1 MDILLVVVFSC
12 CVSKELDGKNSANE
26 CNASLLASYPTS
38 AAYFSNY
45 FAKIQQTDEIFRTSF
60 KKSVK
65 NQEPAAGYTDKNT
78 TFATTSIEQKNTME
92 QFEVHI
98 LGCGSA
104 LPTTRHNASSQII
117 RVGNELFM
125 IDCGEGT
132 QLQIRKSHQ
141 HFSRINNI
149 FISHLHGDHCFGLI
163 GMISTFGLLGRK
175 HPLHI
180 HAHPMLRTIL
190 TPQIEYFCQGMK
202 YEVILHD
209 INPKA
214 NDIIYEDKNV
224 TVETLPLNH
233 RIPCCGFL
241 ISEKPKKR
249 HLRGEMAEY
258 YNIPTYARQ
267 KIRDGEDYI
276 TPEGEIIANG
286 RLTTPPN
293 PSRKYAYCSDTTPSP
308 PGLAERIKGADLL
321 YHEATFAE
329 SESLRAKE
337 TFHSTAQQAATVA
350 LEAEVKR
357 LAIGHFSSRYD
368 DESILLQEA
377 QSVFSETILA
387 RENLV
392 IKI

>member
-1 MDILLVVVFSC
+1 
-12 CVSKELDGKNSANE
+12 
-26 CNASLLASYPTS
+26 
-38 AAYFSNY
+38 
-45 FAKIQQTDEIFRTSF
+45 
-60 KKSVK
+60 
-65 NQEPAAGYTDKNT
+65 
-78 TFATTSIEQKNTME
+78 ME

-104 LPTTRHNASSQII
+104 LPTTRHNPSSQIV

-163 GMISTFGLLGRK
+163 GLISTFGLLGRR

-180 HAHPMLRTIL
+180 YAHPMMRTL
-190 TPQIEYFCQGMK
+190 LMPQIEYFCQGMQ

-209 INPKA
+209 INPKTA
-214 NDIIYEDKNV
+214 DIIYEDNNV
-224 TVETLPLNH
+224 TVETLPLSH
-233 RIPCCGFL
+233 RIPCCGFI

-267 KIRDGEDYI
+267 RIREGEDYT
-276 TPEGEIIANG
+276 TPEGETIPNE
-286 RLTTPPN
+286 RLTTPPD
-293 PSRKYAYCSDTTPSP
+293 PSRRYVYCSDTTPVP
-308 PGLAERIKGADLL
+308 AGLIEKIRGADLL

-329 SESLRAKE
+329 NEKGRAAA
-337 TFHSTAQQAATVA
+337 TFHSTAQQAAAVA
-350 LEAEVKR
+350 LEAEAKKLV
-357 LAIGHFSSRYD
+357 IGHFSSRYD
-368 DESILLQEA
+368 DETPLLAQAQEIFPA
-377 QSVFSETILA
+377 TILA
-387 RENLV
+387 KEGLT

>member
-1 MDILLVVVFSC
+1 
-12 CVSKELDGKNSANE
+12 
-26 CNASLLASYPTS
+26 
-38 AAYFSNY
+38 
-45 FAKIQQTDEIFRTSF
+45 
-60 KKSVK
+60 
-65 NQEPAAGYTDKNT
+65 
-78 TFATTSIEQKNTME
+78 ME

-104 LPTTRHNASSQII
+104 LPTTHHNPSSQIV

-163 GMISTFGLLGRK
+163 GLISTFGLLGRR

-180 HAHPMLRTIL
+180 YAHPMMRSLL
-190 TPQIEYFCQGMK
+190 MPQIEYFCQGMQ

-209 INPKA
+209 INPKEA
-214 NDIIYEDKNV
+214 AVIYEDNNV

-267 KIRDGEDYI
+267 RIREGEDYT
-276 TPEGEIIANG
+276 TPEGETIPNE
-286 RLTTPPN
+286 RLTTPPDA
-293 PSRKYAYCSDTTPSP
+293 SRRYVYCSDTTPAP
-308 PGLAERIKGADLL
+308 TGLIEKIRGVDLL

-329 SESLRAKE
+329 SEKGRAAA

-350 LEAEVKR
+350 LEAEAKKLV
-357 LAIGHFSSRYD
+357 IGHFSSRYD
-368 DESILLQEA
+368 DETPLLAQAQEIFPA
-377 QSVFSETILA
+377 TILA
-387 RENLV
+387 KEGLT

>member
-1 MDILLVVVFSC
+1 
-12 CVSKELDGKNSANE
+12 
-26 CNASLLASYPTS
+26 
-38 AAYFSNY
+38 
-45 FAKIQQTDEIFRTSF
+45 
-60 KKSVK
+60 
-65 NQEPAAGYTDKNT
+65 
-78 TFATTSIEQKNTME
+78 ME
-92 QFEVHI
+92 QFEVYI

-104 LPTTRHNASSQII
+104 LPTTRHNPSSQIV

-163 GMISTFGLLGRK
+163 GLISTFGLLGRR

-180 HAHPMLRTIL
+180 YAHPMMRSLL
-190 TPQIEYFCQGMK
+190 MPQIEYFCQGMQ

-209 INPKA
+209 INPKEA
-214 NDIIYEDKNV
+214 AVIYEDNNV

-249 HLRGEMAEY
+249 HLRGEIAEY

-267 KIRDGEDYI
+267 RIREGEDYT
-276 TPEGEIIANG
+276 TPEGETIPNE
-286 RLTTPPN
+286 RLTTPPDA
-293 PSRKYAYCSDTTPSP
+293 SRRYVYCSDTTPAP
-308 PGLAERIKGADLL
+308 TGLIEKIRGVDLL

-329 SESLRAKE
+329 SEKGRAAA

-350 LEAEVKR
+350 LEAEAKKLV
-357 LAIGHFSSRYD
+357 LGHFSSRYD
-368 DESILLQEA
+368 DETPLLAQAQEIFPA
-377 QSVFSETILA
+377 TILA
-387 RENLV
+387 KEGLT